1 MPSTFKL
8 NIIRYRFMTFAIN
21 TCSGVRFFPF
31 CLICLVSIVFLGEFV
46 ENDGGVLAQ
55 GKQTLK
61 CPGLSNPNSS
71 EELKELRD
79 CLQKIKFEIQSGRRM
94 QKIQRSYEGSLELV
108 KQLNLVMDNKTSK
121 QITEDSLN
129 NNSADQ

>member
-21 TCSGVRFFPF
+21 TCPGVRFFSF

-46 ENDGGVLAQ
+46 ENDGVLAQ
-55 GKQTLK
+55 EKQTLK
-61 CPGLSNPNSS
+61 CRELSNPNSS

-79 CLQKIKFEIQSGRRM
+79 CLQKVKFEIQSGRRV

-121 QITEDSLN
+121 QIAEDSLN

>member
-1 MPSTFKL
+1 MTSIFKL
-8 NIIRYRFMTFAIN
+8 NIIRYRFMTFAIK
-21 TCSGVRFFPF
+21 TCSGVRFFF
-31 CLICLVSIVFLGEFV
+31 CYLICLVCIVFLGEFV
-46 ENDGGVLAQ
+46 ENDGVLAQ
-55 GKQTLK
+55 EKQTLI
-61 CPGLSNPNSS
+61 CLELSNPNSS

-79 CLQKIKFEIQSGRRM
+79 CLQKIKFEIKSGRRM

-121 QITEDSLN
+121 QISEDSLN

>member
-1 MPSTFKL
+1 
-8 NIIRYRFMTFAIN
+8 
-21 TCSGVRFFPF
+21 
-31 CLICLVSIVFLGEFV
+31 
-46 ENDGGVLAQ
+46 
-55 GKQTLK
+55 
-61 CPGLSNPNSS
+61 
-71 EELKELRD
+71 LRD

-108 KQLNLVMDNKTSK
+108 KQLNLVMDNETSK

>member
-1 MPSTFKL
+1 MYSTFKL
-8 NIIRYRFMTFAIN
+8 NIIRYRFMTFAIK
-21 TCSGVRFFPF
+21 TCFGVRLFFI

-46 ENDGGVLAQ
+46 ENDGVLAQ
-55 GKQTLK
+55 EKQTLK
-61 CPGLSNPNSS
+61 CPELSNPNSL

-94 QKIQRSYEGSLELV
+94 QNIQRSYEGSLELV
-108 KQLNLVMDNKTSK
+108 KNLNLVMDNKTSK
-121 QITEDSLN
+121 QITEDTLN

>member
-1 MPSTFKL
+1 
-8 NIIRYRFMTFAIN
+8 MTFAIN
-21 TCSGVRFFPF
+21 TCSGVRFFSF

-46 ENDGGVLAQ
+46 ENDGVLAQ
-55 GKQTLK
+55 EKQTLK
-61 CPGLSNPNSS
+61 CPELSNPNSS

-79 CLQKIKFEIQSGRRM
+79 CLENIKFVKQNGRRI

-108 KQLNLVMDNKTSK
+108 KQLNFIMDNKTSK

>member
-1 MPSTFKL
+1 MPSTFKP
-8 NIIRYRFMTFAIN
+8 NIIRDRFMAFAIN

-46 ENDGGVLAQ
+46 ENDGVLAQ
-55 GKQTLK
+55 EKQTLK
-61 CPGLSNPNSS
+61 CPELSNPNSS

-79 CLQKIKFEIQSGRRM
+79 CLQKVKFEIQSGRRM

>member
-1 MPSTFKL
+1 MPSTFKP
-8 NIIRYRFMTFAIN
+8 NIIRYRFMTFVIN
-21 TCSGVRFFPF
+21 TCSGVRFFSF

-46 ENDGGVLAQ
+46 ENDGVLAQ
-55 GKQTLK
+55 EKQTLK
-61 CPGLSNPNSS
+61 CPELSNPNSS

-79 CLQKIKFEIQSGRRM
+79 CLQKVKFEIQSGRRM

-108 KQLNLVMDNKTSK
+108 KQLNLVMDNETSK

>member
-8 NIIRYRFMTFAIN
+8 NIIRYRFMAFAIN
-21 TCSGVRFFPF
+21 TCSGVRFFSF

-46 ENDGGVLAQ
+46 ENDGVLAQ
-55 GKQTLK
+55 EKQTLK
-61 CPGLSNPNSS
+61 CPELSNPNSS

-79 CLQKIKFEIQSGRRM
+79 CLQKVKFEILSGRRM
-94 QKIQRSYEGSLELV
+94 QKIQRSYDGSLELV
-108 KQLNLVMDNKTSK
+108 KQLNLVMDNETSK

>member
-1 MPSTFKL
+1 
-8 NIIRYRFMTFAIN
+8 MTFAIN

-46 ENDGGVLAQ
+46 ENDAVLAQ
-55 GKQTLK
+55 EKQTLK
-61 CPGLSNPNSS
+61 CPELSKPNSS
-71 EELKELRD
+71 EEINELRD
-79 CLQKIKFEIQSGRRM
+79 CLQKVKFEIQSGRRM

-108 KQLNLVMDNKTSK
+108 KQLNLVMDNKPPK
-121 QITEDSLN
+121 QITDDSLN

>member
-1 MPSTFKL
+1 
-8 NIIRYRFMTFAIN
+8 MTFAIK
-21 TCSGVRFFPF
+21 TCSGARFFFF

-46 ENDGGVLAQ
+46 ENDGVLAQ
-55 GKQTLK
+55 EKQTLK
-61 CPGLSNPNSS
+61 CPELSNPNSS

-79 CLQKIKFEIQSGRRM
+79 CLQKVKFEIQSGRRM

-129 NNSADQ
+129 NNSADQKKY